1 MTERE
6 KRDIII
12 DDILQPSLCRL
23 YEMDY
28 DNIRFGVSERNICG
42 RLAYHMEN
50 IMREFDTDHNSDLFI
65 HYYADVE
72 YNRMGNGE
80 LKRYENSEHLPQ
92 YMVADL
98 LIQSRGEPRN
108 LLAVEMKRSTNYVN
122 RQEDR
127 ERLEALVS
135 TAPVHST
142 LPCVYGTM
150 VGAFIIYSPDIVIV
164 EFYES
169 VNRHGVKTGEIR
181 FVCRIDGERFLSLEK
196 TNETWEHL

>member
-50 IMREFDTDHNSDLFI
+50 IMRKFDRDHNSDLFI

-108 LLAVEMKRSTNYVN
+108 LLAVEMKRSTNYEN
-122 RQEDR
+122 RKEDR

-135 TAPVHST
+135 PVPVHNE
-142 LPCVYGTM
+142 LKCVYGTLL
-150 VGAFIIYSPDIVIV
+150 GTFIIYSAEKVAL
-164 EFYES
+164 EFYED
-169 VNRHGVKTGEIR
+169 VDERGTQTGKMEFVCITDGDR
-181 FVCRIDGERFLSLEK
+181 FVSLEK
-196 TNETWEHL
+196 VREVWKNS

>member
-1 MTERE
+1 MTDRE
-6 KRDIII
+6 KRDVIIYN
-12 DDILQPSLCRL
+12 ILIPSLQKL

-28 DNIRFGVSERNICG
+28 DNIRFSVSERNICG
-42 RLAYHMEN
+42 RLAHHMEN
-50 IMREFDTDHNSDLFI
+50 IMRAFDRNHKSDIFI
-65 HYYADVE
+65 HYFADVE

-98 LIQSRGEPRN
+98 LIQSRGELRN
-108 LLAVEMKRSTNYVN
+108 LLAVEMKRKGNYVK
-122 RQEDR
+122 RDKDR

-135 TAPVHST
+135 SAPIHST

-150 VGAFIIYSPDIVIV
+150 VGAFIIYSQKAVIV

-169 VNRHGVKTGEIR
+169 VNRHGVKTGEMQ
-181 FVCRIDGERFLSLEK
+181 FVCKTDDNRFLSLEK
-196 TNETWEHL
+196 TSEIWKY